1 MLFRS
6 KILQITFY
14 IIKYINSHVTNLSN
28 TNSNNSTTAKTMIKY
43 KTFYSKI
50 FNSWEKLGP
59 GLVTGASDDDPSGIA
74 TYSQAGAAFGL
85 LTLWTAIIAFPLM
98 ASIQQMCARIGLVT
112 SQGLTGT
119 LKKHYP
125 KPILYVMLV
134 FSFPAIVM
142 NIGADIAGMG
152 AVGNLLFPNIDANF
166 FSVLFTIILLGLIIY
181 LPYQKISAVLKYLCI
196 VMLVYFIVPFLYK
209 QDFIEIIKAT
219 FIPTIKFNKDF
230 LAIIVGI
237 LGTTIS
243 PYLFFWQASV
253 EVEEMKNKRQ
263 HLIVNK
269 QFVHTMNQDVNLGMT
284 ISGLVM
290 YFIIL
295 TTGSVLFKGGIHQID
310 TVEQAAMALKPLAGD
325 LAYLLF
331 AIGVIGTG
339 LIAIP
344 VLSGSISYIVTET
357 FGWDQGLDK
366 KFHEAKAFYVI
377 IAISL
382 ILGLSLNYIGIT
394 PIQSLIYTAILY
406 GLTAPVL
413 IVIILHISNNTKI
426 MGENVNDRKTN
437 ILGFTALIIMTVAA
451 IALIYFQIIGT

>member
-1 MLFRS
+1 
-6 KILQITFY
+6 
-14 IIKYINSHVTNLSN
+14 
-28 TNSNNSTTAKTMIKY
+28 MIKN
-43 KTFYSKI
+43 KRFSSKVI
-50 FNSWEKLGP
+50 SSWKKLGP

-85 LTLWTAIIAFPLM
+85 ATLWTAIIAFPLM
-98 ASIQQMCARIGLVT
+98 AAIQQMCARIGLVT

-125 KPILYVMLV
+125 RPILYLMLL

-152 AVGNLLFPNIDANF
+152 AVGNLLFPSIDASF

-181 LPYQKISAVLKYLCI
+181 LPYQKIASVLKYLCI
-196 VMLVYFIVPFLYK
+196 VMLVYFVVPFLYK
-209 QDFIEIIKAT
+209 QDLTEILKAT
-219 FIPTIKFNKDF
+219 FIPTIRFDRDF
-230 LAIIVGI
+230 IAMLVGI

-253 EVEEMKNKRQ
+253 EVEEMKNRRT

-269 QFVHTMNQDVNLGMT
+269 KIIHEINQDVDFGMT
-284 ISGLVM
+284 ISGFVM
-290 YFIIL
+290 FFIIL
-295 TTGSVLFKGGIHQID
+295 TTGTVLYKGGIHQID

-331 AIGVIGTG
+331 AFGVIGTG

-344 VLSGSISYIVTET
+344 VLSGSISYIITET
-357 FGWDQGLDK
+357 FGWEQGLDK
-366 KFHEAKAFYVI
+366 KFHEAKGFYII

-406 GLTAPVL
+406 GMTAPVL
-413 IVIILHISNNTKI
+413 IAIILHISNNKKI
-426 MGENVNDRKTN
+426 MGVNVNGRISN
-437 ILGFTALIIMTVAA
+437 ILGFMALIIMTVAA
-451 IALIYFQIIGT
+451 VALIYLQFFA

>member
-1 MLFRS
+1 
-6 KILQITFY
+6 
-14 IIKYINSHVTNLSN
+14 
-28 TNSNNSTTAKTMIKY
+28 MIKN
-43 KTFYSKI
+43 KSFSSKLI
-50 FNSWEKLGP
+50 SSWKKLGP

-85 LTLWTAIIAFPLM
+85 ATLWTAIIAFPLM
-98 ASIQQMCARIGLVT
+98 AAIQQMCARIGLVT
-112 SQGLTGT
+112 SHGLTGT

-125 KPILYVMLV
+125 RPILYLMLL

-152 AVGNLLFPNIDANF
+152 AVGNLLFPSIDASF

-181 LPYQKISAVLKYLCI
+181 LPYQKIASVLKYLCI
-196 VMLVYFIVPFLYK
+196 VMLVYFVVPFLYK
-209 QDFIEIIKAT
+209 QDLTEILKAT
-219 FIPTIKFNKDF
+219 FIPTIRFDRDF
-230 LAIIVGI
+230 IAMLVGI

-253 EVEEMKNKRQ
+253 EVEEMKNRRT

-269 QFVHTMNQDVNLGMT
+269 KIIHEINQDVDFGMT
-284 ISGLVM
+284 ISGFVM
-290 YFIIL
+290 FFIIL
-295 TTGSVLFKGGIHQID
+295 TTGTVLFNGGIHQID

-331 AIGVIGTG
+331 AFGVIGTG

-344 VLSGSISYIVTET
+344 VLSGSISYIITET
-357 FGWDQGLDK
+357 FGWEQGLDK
-366 KFHEAKAFYVI
+366 KFHEAKGFYII

-406 GLTAPVL
+406 GMTAPVL
-413 IVIILHISNNTKI
+413 IAIILHISNNKKI
-426 MGENVNDRKTN
+426 MGVNVNGRISN
-437 ILGFTALIIMTVAA
+437 ILGFMALIIMTVAA
-451 IALIYFQIIGT
+451 VALIYLQFFA

>member
-1 MLFRS
+1 MKRKKSLLS
-6 KILQITFY
+6 KF
-14 IIKYINSHVTNLSN
+14 
-28 TNSNNSTTAKTMIKY
+28 TNSWK
-43 KTFYSKI
+43 KI
-50 FNSWEKLGP
+50 GP

-85 LTLWTAIIAFPLM
+85 STLWTAIIAFPLM
-98 ASIQQMCARIGLVT
+98 AAIQQMCARIGLVT

-125 KPILYVMLV
+125 RPILYLMLL
-134 FSFPAIVM
+134 FSFPAIIM

-152 AVGNLLFPNIDANF
+152 AVGNLLFPKIEANY
-166 FSVLFTIILLGLIIY
+166 FSVIFTIILLGLIIY
-181 LPYQKISAVLKYLCI
+181 LPYQKIASVLKYLCI

-209 QDFIEIIKAT
+209 QDFGAIIKAT
-219 FIPTIKFNKDF
+219 FIPTIKLDKNFI
-230 LAIIVGI
+230 AILVGI

-253 EVEEMKNKRQ
+253 EVEEMKNRK

-269 QFVHTMNQDVNLGMT
+269 KIIREINQDVDFGMT
-284 ISGLVM
+284 VSGFVM

-295 TTGSVLFKGGIHQID
+295 TTGTVLYNGGIHQID
-310 TVEQAAMALKPLAGD
+310 TVEKAAMALKPIAGD

-344 VLSGSISYIVTET
+344 VLSGSISYIFSET
-357 FGWDQGLDK
+357 FGWEQGLDK
-366 KFHEAKAFYVI
+366 EFHEAKGFYVI

-382 ILGLSLNYIGIT
+382 LLGLSMNYIGIS

-413 IVIILHISNNTKI
+413 IAIILHISNNKKI
-426 MGENVNDRKTN
+426 MGNNVNGKLVN
-437 ILGFTALIIMTVAA
+437 FLGFSALVIMSVAA
-451 IALIYFQIIGT
+451 ITLIYFHLSE

>member
-1 MLFRS
+1 MKQKKSLLSRFTS
-6 KILQITFY
+6 GWKKI
-14 IIKYINSHVTNLSN
+14 
-28 TNSNNSTTAKTMIKY
+28 
-43 KTFYSKI
+43 
-50 FNSWEKLGP
+50 GP

-85 LTLWTAIIAFPLM
+85 STLWTAIIAFPLM
-98 ASIQQMCARIGLVT
+98 AAIQQMCARIGLVT

-125 KPILYVMLV
+125 RPILYLMLL
-134 FSFPAIVM
+134 FSFPAIIM

-152 AVGNLLFPNIDANF
+152 AVGNLLFPTIEANY
-166 FSVLFTIILLGLIIY
+166 FSVIFTIILLGLIIY
-181 LPYQKISAVLKYLCI
+181 LPYQKIASVLKYLCI

-209 QDFIEIIKAT
+209 QDFAAIIKAT
-219 FIPTIKFNKDF
+219 FIPTIRFDKNFM
-230 LAIIVGI
+230 AIIVGI

-253 EVEEMKNKRQ
+253 EVEEMKNRK
-263 HLIVNK
+263 HIIVNK
-269 QFVHTMNQDVNLGMT
+269 KIIREINQDVDFGMT
-284 ISGLVM
+284 VSGFVM

-295 TTGSVLFKGGIHQID
+295 TTGTVLYNGGIHQID
-310 TVEQAAMALKPLAGD
+310 TVEQAAMALKPIAGN

-331 AIGVIGTG
+331 AVGVIGTG

-344 VLSGSISYIVTET
+344 VLSGSISYIFSET
-357 FGWDQGLDK
+357 FGWEQGLDK
-366 KFHEAKAFYVI
+366 EFHEAKGFYVI

-382 ILGLSLNYIGIT
+382 ILGLSINYIGIS

-413 IVIILHISNNTKI
+413 IAIILHISNNKKI
-426 MGENVNDRKTN
+426 MGTNVNGKVAN
-437 ILGFTALIIMTVAA
+437 FLGFSALVIMSVAA
-451 IALIYFQIIGT
+451 IALLYFQLSE